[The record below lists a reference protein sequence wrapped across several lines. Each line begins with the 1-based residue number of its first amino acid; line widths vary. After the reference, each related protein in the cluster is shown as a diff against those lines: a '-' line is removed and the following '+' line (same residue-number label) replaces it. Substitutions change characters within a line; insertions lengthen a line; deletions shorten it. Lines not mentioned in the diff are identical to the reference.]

1 MILEVFGTHTLL
13 KQQRRLTPKVVAVAG
28 YPLIAG
34 DRVVGVMALFAR
46 TVLTP
51 STLDAL
57 AAVAHAISEAF
68 ERQRLAG

>member
-1 MILEVFGTHTLL
+1 MNRKRNMLA
-13 KQQRRLTPKVVAVAG
+13 KYKPCRLTPKVVAVAG